1 MKATDIPFV
10 KHIGIEEENTALSL
24 EFKEDILNHIKT
36 IHASAQFTL
45 AETQSGLHL
54 QSLFPELEGKVVPV
68 LRDAQIKYKKPAQ
81 KKITA
86 FSSADEEGIEKF
98 RSQFEKK
105 GRGSLQINVEIKDIN
120 DLLTCQ
126 ATFTWFVQAL

>member
-10 KHIGIEEENTALSL
+10 KHIGIEEQNNELSL
-24 EFKEDILNHIKT
+24 DLKNDVLNHINT

-81 KKITA
+81 EKIIA
-86 FSSADEEGIEKF
+86 YSSIGEDNVEKF
-98 RSQFEKK
+98 KAQFEKK
-105 GRGSLQINVEIKDIN
+105 GRGSIQIEVKIKDVNNI
-120 DLLTCQ
+120 LTSQ
-126 ATFTWFVQAL
+126 GTFTWFVQAL

>member
-10 KHIGIEEENTALSL
+10 KHIGIEEQNNKVTLDFNENV
-24 EFKEDILNHIKT
+24 LNHIKT

-54 QSLFPELEGKVVPV
+54 QKLFPELEGKVIPV

-81 KKITA
+81 KKILA
-86 FSSADEEGIEKF
+86 IASSDEEAVKKF
-98 RSQFEKK
+98 KAQFERKS
-105 GRGSLQINVEIKDIN
+105 RGSLQINVEVKDIN
-120 DLLTCQ
+120 DALTCQ

>member
-1 MKATDIPFV
+1 LDFNKNV
-10 KHIGIEEENTALSL
+10 
-24 EFKEDILNHIKT
+24 LNHIKT

-54 QSLFPELEGKVVPV
+54 QKLFPELEGKVIPV

-81 KKITA
+81 EKIIA
-86 FSSADEEGIEKF
+86 FSSSDEEAIEKF
-98 RSQFEKK
+98 KTQFEKK
-105 GRGSLQINVEIKDIN
+105 GRGSLQINVEVKDVN
-120 DLLTCQ
+120 DVLTSQ

>member
-10 KHIGIEEENTALSL
+10 NHIGIKDEHNELSL
-24 EFKEDILNHIKT
+24 DFKENVLNHIKT

-54 QSLFPELEGKVVPV
+54 QKLFPELEGKVLPV

-81 KKITA
+81 EKIIA
-86 FSSADEEGIEKF
+86 FSSANEEATEKF
-98 RSQFEKK
+98 RLQFEKK

-120 DLLTCQ
+120 DVLTCQ
-126 ATFTWFVQAL
+126 AVFTWFIQAL